1 MVGMPRPLLWLPRA
15 AECAVLGL
23 FAGGC
28 GGDPTATSIQSSAP
42 EPGAEDG
49 SPLSYQPCPTGQRVG
64 SFVIELTDEYTSV
77 GGKVFD
83 AVAPRD
89 VPVEVRSDGD
99 CTLFTTPVLQCNP
112 GCDPSTQVCGAGNQC
127 LPQPEARDL
136 GKVTV
141 SGLLVPLQLEPNRV
155 TKAYTNPASAQLP
168 QPGFEPGARLRLSSS
183 GGDYM
188 PIDLRGWG
196 VSLLQGV
203 SNPIAVQAGR
213 DVPVRWQPPPDGP
226 GPARVHLNLNINHH
240 GSSTNWIECDVPDT
254 GMASVPA
261 GLVDELLARGQ
272 SGFPTLTVTR
282 RSASSA
288 QIEPGCVELLVSS
301 ESVSDVELD
310 NFQSCSRADECSPAE
325 SCGSEFFCL

>member
-1 MVGMPRPLLWLPRA
+1 MFRPPARLPFAVHFAMGLLA
-15 AECAVLGL
+15 A
-23 FAGGC
+23 GC
-28 GGDPTATSIQSSAP
+28 GGDPAVAGAD
-42 EPGAEDG
+42 PGADDG
-49 SPLSYQPCPTGQRVG
+49 SPLSYEPCPTGQRVG
-64 SFVIELTDEYTSV
+64 SFSIALTDQYTSA

-89 VPVEVRSDGD
+89 VPVEVSSERD
-99 CTLFTTPVLQCNP
+99 CTLFTTPVMQCNP
-112 GCDPSTQVCGAGNQC
+112 GCDPSTQVCGADNQC

-141 SGLLVPLQLEPNRV
+141 RGLLVPLQLEPNMV

-183 GGDYM
+183 GGDY
-188 PIDLRGWG
+188 PPVELRGWG

-203 SNPIAVQAGR
+203 SNPISVQAGR
-213 DVPVRWQPPPDGP
+213 DVPVSWQPPDDP

-254 GMASVPA
+254 GSASVPA
-261 GLVDELLARGQ
+261 GLVDQLLARGQ

-310 NFQSCSRADECSPAE
+310 NFQSCSRADECSPGQA
-325 SCGSEFFCL
+325 CGPEFFCL

>member
-1 MVGMPRPLLWLPRA
+1 MPRPPTWLPLA
-15 AECAVLGL
+15 AKCAVGL
-23 FAGGC
+23 LAAGC
-28 GGDPTATSIQSSAP
+28 GGDPAAAEAAPSAD
-42 EPGAEDG
+42 DG
-49 SPLSYQPCPTGQRVG
+49 SPLSYEPCPTGRRVG
-64 SFVIELTDEYTSV
+64 SFNIALTDQYTSV

-89 VPVEVRSDGD
+89 VPVEVSSERD
-99 CTLFTTPVLQCNP
+99 CTLFTTPVMQCNP
-112 GCDPSTQVCGAGNQC
+112 GCDPSTQVCGADNQC

-141 SGLLVPLQLEPNRV
+141 RGLLVPLQLEPNMV

-183 GGDYM
+183 GGDY
-188 PIDLRGWG
+188 PPVELRGWG

-203 SNPIAVQAGR
+203 SNPISVQAGR
-213 DVPVRWQPPPDGP
+213 DVPVSWQPPDDP

-254 GMASVPA
+254 GSASVPA
-261 GLVDELLARGQ
+261 GLVDQLLARGQ

-310 NFQSCSRADECSPAE
+310 NFQSCSRADECSPGQA
-325 SCGSEFFCL
+325 CGPEFFCL

>member
-1 MVGMPRPLLWLPRA
+1 MLRSLTRLPFAVKCSVSLLA
-15 AECAVLGL
+15 A
-23 FAGGC
+23 GC
-28 GGDPTATSIQSSAP
+28 GGDPSAP
-42 EPGAEDG
+42 AADPGADDG
-49 SPLSYQPCPTGQRVG
+49 TPLGYQPCPTGQRVG
-64 SFVIELTDEYTSV
+64 SFIIDLTDEYTSV

-89 VPVEVRSDGD
+89 MPVQVSSLGD
-99 CTLFTTPVLQCNP
+99 CTLFTTPVMQCNP
-112 GCDPSTQVCGAGNQC
+112 GCDASTQVCGPDNQC

-141 SGLLVPLQLEPNRV
+141 RGLLVPLELEPNRV

-168 QPGFEPGARLRLSSS
+168 QPGFEPGARLRLSTS
-183 GGDYM
+183 GGDYA
-188 PIDLRGWG
+188 PLALRGWG

-203 SNPIAVQAGR
+203 TNPIPVQAKQ
-213 DVPVRWQPPPDGP
+213 DVPVRWQPPDDP

-254 GMASVPA
+254 GAASVPA
-261 GLVDELLARGQ
+261 GLVDALLARGQ

-282 RSASSA
+282 RSASST

-310 NFQSCSRADECSPAE
+310 NFQSCSRAADCAAGQ
-325 SCGSEFFCL
+325 SCGPEFYCL